1 MYLDDSKVS
10 RVVVLMPDKHMGNLI
25 VSLPA
30 IVALKDLF
38 RDKKFFLVVDK
49 AYRDIV
55 ETVIPRENLIF
66 YPRAEIKK
74 SSFFKKYA
82 SGVHFFSQLMKVS
95 PDIVIDLDGRNA
107 SSKMVLLS
115 RASVRVGSAT
125 AYRPWVYNN
134 KVTMQQ
140 KKHRVY
146 EYNDIAAYVGKVP
159 GLTIP
164 LRPAEKH
171 NRSLRKIFLQE
182 GIDTTKLI
190 ACIHPGAGN
199 IHKQWG
205 SREFAEIGDWLSSSG
220 MQVIFI
226 GSGGDA
232 KKIEEISSYNNQPF
246 FDLSSRLTL
255 GELIALFDMSTL
267 FIGNDSGPMH
277 LADRVG
283 IPVVALFGPVDE
295 ERWGPLS
302 EHSIVLRGEE
312 PCKECT
318 GIDCEYN
325 FKCIASLSPGR
336 VKHAVDRLR
345 SEGIIRV

>member
-1 MYLDDSKVS
+1 MYLDRSKVS
-10 RVVVLMPDKHMGNLI
+10 SAVVLMPDKHMGNLI

-30 IVALKDLF
+30 IMALKDLF
-38 RDKKFFLVVDK
+38 RDQKFILVVDK

-55 ETVIPRENLIF
+55 ETVIPHENLIF
-66 YPRAEIKK
+66 YPRSEMKK

-82 SGVHFFSQLMKVS
+82 TGMKFFSQLMKAS

-115 RASVRVGSAT
+115 KASIRVGSAT

-134 KVTMQQ
+134 KVTIQQ
-140 KKHRVY
+140 KNHRVY
-146 EYNDIAAYVGKVP
+146 EYNDIAAYVGKAP
-159 GLTIP
+159 GLTVP
-164 LRPAEKH
+164 LRPAREKT
-171 NRSLRKIFLQE
+171 RSLRKIFLQE
-182 GIDTTKLI
+182 GIDTAQPI
-190 ACIHPGAGN
+190 VSIHPGAGN

-220 MQVIFI
+220 MQVVFI
-226 GSGGDA
+226 GSARDA
-232 KKIEEISSYNNQPF
+232 KKIEEISSYKKQPS
-246 FDLSSRLTL
+246 FDLSGRLTL

-318 GIDCEYN
+318 GSDCEYH
-325 FKCIASLSPGR
+325 FKCISSLSPDR
-336 VKHAVDRLR
+336 VKHAIDRLR
-345 SEGIIRV
+345 MKG